1 MTKIRGIIVYDVEA
15 EGYKEA
21 YDFQQA
27 LENHAQALVSVFE
40 LNDGVKIEQVQSDV
54 MDRRGYTGN
63 VKNIV
68 FRNQVSLPEDGKP
81 RIYYGR
87 DGRMTKEQ
95 ALAAANKRIDNSS

>member
-21 YDFQQA
+21 YEFQQA

-68 FRNQVSLPEDGKP
+68 FRNQASLPEDGKP

>member
-21 YDFQQA
+21 YEFQKA
-27 LENHAQALVSVFE
+27 LKNHAQALVSVFE
-40 LNDGVKIEQVQSDV
+40 INDGVKIEQVQSDV

-68 FRNQVSLPEDGKP
+68 FRNQASLPEDGKE
-81 RIYYGR
+81 RIFYGKNGKMTR
-87 DGRMTKEQ
+87 DEVIEMFASHGK
-95 ALAAANKRIDNSS
+95 D

>member
-21 YDFQQA
+21 YEFQKA

-40 LNDGVKIEQVQSDV
+40 MNDGLKIEQVQSDV

-68 FRNQVSLPEDGKP
+68 FRNQYTKPEE

-87 DGRMTKEQ
+87 NGKMTKEEAQ
-95 ALAAANKRIDNSS
+95 ALSNKRIDNSS

>member
-21 YDFQQA
+21 YEFQQA

-40 LNDGVKIEQVQSDV
+40 MNDGLKIEQVQSDV

-68 FRNQVSLPEDGKP
+68 FRNQYTKPEE

-87 DGRMTKEQ
+87 NGKMTKEEAQ
-95 ALAAANKRIDNSS
+95 ALSNKRIDNSS

>member
-21 YDFQQA
+21 YEFQKA

-40 LNDGVKIEQVQSDV
+40 LNNGLKIEQVQSDV

-68 FRNQVSLPEDGKP
+68 FRNQASLPEDGKE
-81 RIYYGR
+81 RIFYGKN
-87 DGRMTKEQ
+87 GKMTKDEVIEMF
-95 ALAAANKRIDNSS
+95 ASGKKD